1 MPNFVSIRGKMFPA
15 KESVS
20 MTNTFG
26 RTIESEFIIGPD
38 GSHVAK
44 EGEVFIYNGPDREA
58 VKMLREQGL
67 EYLGKDFKTDPE
79 FLQSIRNMGFNDVD
93 VYLKSIGY
101 EEEKDTKKQEA
112 LLSIIN
118 RHLPPK
124 EVDEIIVMGG
134 GKDTT
139 GNKENDIIGGF
150 GDERIRKPDE
160 ITKTETRKRGRPKKE

>member
-58 VKMLREQGL
+58 VKLLREQGV
-67 EYLGKDFKTDPE
+67 EYLGHDFKSDPE

-93 VYLKSIGY
+93 SYLKSIGY
-101 EEEKDTKKQEA
+101 DEEKDIKKQEN
-112 LLSIIN
+112 LLAIVN

-124 EVDEIIVMGG
+124 EVDEILVIGG
-134 GKDTT
+134 GKDSS
-139 GNKENDIIGGF
+139 GNKANDTIGGF
-150 GDERIRKPDE
+150 GPERIRKPEE
-160 ITKTETRKRGRPKKE
+160 ITKSVGRPKKE